1 MIPLW
6 KLAGS
11 NLAFVRVAAISG
23 ASAVFLGAWG
33 AHHTFNIDKQNRDL
47 KQVFET
53 ANRYHFFH
61 TLALLAIPL
70 AHRPAVSGSL
80 MLAGTA
86 LFSGTLYYRAF
97 TGDDRFNRL
106 APVGGITL
114 MLAWLSLII

>member
-1 MIPLW
+1 MTPLW
-6 KLAGS
+6 KLAG
-11 NLAFVRVAAISG
+11 NNFTFVRIAALSG

-33 AHHTFNIDKQNRDL
+33 AHHTFAIDKQNRDL

-70 AHRPAVSGSL
+70 AHRPVVSGSL
-80 MLAGTA
+80 MVAGMT

-97 TGDDRFNRL
+97 TGDDKINRL
-106 APVGGITL
+106 APAGGIML
-114 MLAWLSLII
+114 MLAWLSLLI